1 MEIISQ
7 IEIRYFRS
15 IYYLKITKNNS
26 LNIFSG
32 GNDAG
37 KSNILKALNLFFNS
51 QTDFR
56 TEVNFYND
64 FNFSRLKE
72 VRQESIK
79 GKQFIQIRI
88 TFKRGD
94 RSPNTLPEFFTVT
107 RTWHRGSV
115 TPTQTDDLEKR
126 LKGTTISLTKARAS
140 LSRFMDS
147 YVFV

>member
-51 QTDFR
+51 QTDF
-56 TEVNFYND
+56 
-64 FNFSRLKE
+64 
-72 VRQESIK
+72 
-79 GKQFIQIRI
+79 
-88 TFKRGD
+88 
-94 RSPNTLPEFFTVT
+94 
-107 RTWHRGSV
+107 
-115 TPTQTDDLEKR
+115 
-126 LKGTTISLTKARAS
+126 
-140 LSRFMDS
+140 
-147 YVFV
+147 